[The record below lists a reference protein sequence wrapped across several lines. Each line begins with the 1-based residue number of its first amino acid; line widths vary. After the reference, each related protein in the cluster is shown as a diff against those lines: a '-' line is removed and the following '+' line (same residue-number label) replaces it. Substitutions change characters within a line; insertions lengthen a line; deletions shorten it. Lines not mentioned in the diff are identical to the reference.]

1 MPLQLERRRQFIEA
15 FIEHLHNA
23 IVAAIERD
31 FADPDRAPRVNLH
44 ERVWSNDPG
53 SAHPPK
59 PFPHAFQNPGP
70 IVTPLILI
78 IVANKICDGFPVSV
92 LDRVKKIFCVSLDL
106 TLRPPEPD
114 EIEPNANRQGQPA
127 IESSTK
133 RNRHSR
139 GLFPEEPG
147 HLAGWISYGF
157 LKDGSAGSFT
167 DWSRSQP
174 SFSSVMCSIAI
185 ALALASRSGRI
196 SYSETQQR

>member
-114 EIEPNANRQGQPA
+114 EIQSNTDGQGQPA

-133 RNRHSR
+133 GNRHSR
-139 GLFPEEPG
+139 GLFSRGAWPLGRLDQLRFLE
-147 HLAGWISYGF
+147 GWLGRF
-157 LKDGSAGSFT
+157 LYRLVSLPAFILQRDVLDRDRIGIGVEIGQDFT
-167 DWSRSQP
+167 
-174 SFSSVMCSIAI
+174 F
-185 ALALASRSGRI
+185 
-196 SYSETQQR
+196 